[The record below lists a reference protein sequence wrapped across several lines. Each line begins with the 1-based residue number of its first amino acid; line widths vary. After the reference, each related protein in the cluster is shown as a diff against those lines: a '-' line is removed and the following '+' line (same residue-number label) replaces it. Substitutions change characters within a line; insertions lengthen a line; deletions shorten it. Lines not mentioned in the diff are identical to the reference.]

1 MLLDGNIAKNT
12 TQKNGYKNNMFK
24 ITEIKTWA
32 KQWGYSIIKEK
43 DESINGASYYWSK
56 NNDPNVT
63 GVELSV
69 SKVARAIFNHLTENK
84 WIEHQQKHILVDESE
99 T

>member
-1 MLLDGNIAKNT
+1 M
-12 TQKNGYKNNMFK
+12 TQENGYKNNMFK
-24 ITEIKTWA
+24 ITEIKSWA
-32 KQWGYSIIKEK
+32 KTWGYSILKEK
-43 DESINGASYYWSK
+43 DDTVNGASYYWSK

-84 WIEHQQKHILVDESE
+84 WVEHQQKHILLDESE
-99 T
+99 A